1 MKKGKAYFN
10 RKEEADR
17 PLGDFYSTPMS
28 LVWEL
33 NKRMGLPK
41 DIDILE
47 PCAGQGAIVNAL
59 KKDGFTNITSFDLY
73 HGENKQDFLTYEEK
87 HDIIYTNPP
96 FSLFDAF
103 VEHGKK
109 LAKKKLIILGRL
121 NYFASVG
128 RYQRNLWKGLTD
140 LYVFNR
146 MTDFRCPYRE
156 DGLFN
161 VGGLVTGFFIFDKC
175 STNPD
180 PVLRVLDVQK
190 YAKLGAYKEEK
201 VEAE

>member
-1 MKKGKAYFN
+1 MSKGKAYFN

-33 NKRMGLPK
+33 NKKIHIPTDM
-41 DIDILE
+41 DILE
-47 PCAGQGAIVNAL
+47 PCAGQGAIVKAL
-59 KKDGFTNITSFDLY
+59 QKDGFTNITSFDLY
-73 HGENKQDFLTYEEK
+73 QGENRQDFLTYRK
-87 HDIIYTNPP
+87 QHDVIYTNPP

-109 LAKKKLIILGRL
+109 LAKRKLIVLGRL

-128 RYQRNLWKGLTD
+128 RYQKNLWKGLTHV
-140 LYVFNR
+140 YPFVR
-146 MTDFRCPYRE
+146 MIDYRTPYRD

-161 VGGLVTGFFIFDKC
+161 VGGLVTGWFVFDKEA
-175 STNPD
+175 TNQHPE
-180 PVLRVLDVQK
+180 VHLIDVQP
-190 YAKLGAYKEEK
+190 YAKLGQFKEE
-201 VEAE
+201 